1 MSDKLPQRVGSM
13 SERGLGIS
21 GFEENKYFHWNLEPA
36 KLYETSI
43 TQGEGKVARGG
54 ALVVKTGKH
63 TGRSA
68 NDKFVV
74 RDAETENTVWWEGN
88 ASMTPAQF
96 EVLRDDFS
104 KHMRGMDL
112 YAQDTFGGADLD
124 HRVSVQIVTEFA
136 WHGLFVHHLLRQ
148 PNAEELANYQAE
160 FTIINLPSF
169 EADPARHG
177 TNSETI
183 IAVNM
188 SERIVLIGGTSYAGE
203 TKKSVF
209 SILNYLLPAKR
220 VMPMHCSVNVDDNDN
235 AAIFFGL
242 SGTGKTTL
250 SANPDRTLIGDDE
263 HGWSENGL
271 FNFEGGCYAKMIK
284 LSEKAEPEIYA
295 TTKMWGT
302 VLESVVMDEDT
313 RTLDLDDGTLAEN
326 SRGAYDLTAIPNAS
340 LTGKCGQPNNIIM
353 LTADA
358 FGVLPP
364 ISRLTPAQA
373 MYHFLSGYTAKVAG
387 TEKGVTEPTATFSAC
402 FGAPFMPR
410 HPAVY
415 GELLRDLIAEH
426 KVGCWLVNTGWTA
439 GPYGTGYRMP
449 IKATRTMLNAALDG
463 SLNDADFRIDE
474 NFGFEA
480 PVSIPGIEGKL
491 FNPRATWDDSN
502 AYDRQ
507 AKKLVDMFIANFTKF
522 EQHVSEDVRAA
533 APKRA

>member
-1 MSDKLPQRVGSM
+1 MTKTSN
-13 SERGLGIS
+13 RGLGIS
-21 GFEENKYFHWNLEPA
+21 GFEQHTGFHWNWTPA
-36 KLYETSI
+36 RFYEAAI
-43 TQGEGKVARGG
+43 AKNEGKVASGG
-54 ALVVKTGKH
+54 ALVVKTGLH

-68 NDKFVV
+68 KDKFIV
-74 RDAETENTVWWEGN
+74 RDAETENTVWWDEN
-88 ASMTPAQF
+88 ASMTPDQF
-96 EVLRDDFS
+96 ALLRDDFS
-104 KHMRGMDL
+104 NHMDGMEL
-112 YAQDTFGGADLD
+112 YAQDTLGGADTD

-148 PNAEELANYQAE
+148 PNHEELANYHAE

-169 EADPARHG
+169 NANPSRHG
-177 TNSETI
+177 TNSETV

-188 SERIVLIGGTSYAGE
+188 LEKLILIGGTSYAGE

-235 AAIFFGL
+235 AAVFFGL

-284 LSEKAEPEIYA
+284 LSQKAEPEIYA

-302 VLESVVMDEDT
+302 VLENVVMDETT
-313 RTLDLDDGTLAEN
+313 RDLDLDDNSLAEN

-340 LTGKCGQPNNIIM
+340 LTGKCGQPNNVIM

-387 TEKGVTEPTATFSAC
+387 TEKGITEPTATFSAC

-426 KVGCWLVNTGWTA
+426 NVGCWLVNTGWTG

-463 SLNDADFRIDE
+463 SLNQAQFRIDD
-474 NFGFEA
+474 NFGFEVPMA
-480 PVSIPGIEGKL
+480 IPGIDDQL
-491 FNPRATWDDSN
+491 LAPRSTWQSGE
-502 AYDRQ
+502 AYDKQ
-507 AKKLVDMFIANFTKF
+507 AQKLVTMFLDNFAKF
-522 EQHVSEDVRAA
+522 ENRVDQDVRSA

>member
-1 MSDKLPQRVGSM
+1 MPDNKHSARK
-13 SERGLGIS
+13 LGID
-21 GFEENKYFHWNLEPA
+21 GFAHDYNINWNWTPA
-36 KLYETSI
+36 RFYETAVRD
-43 TQGEGKVARGG
+43 EGAEIAKGG

-68 NDKFVV
+68 TDKFVV
-74 RDAETENTVWWEGN
+74 RDAETEDTVWWEGN
-88 ASMTPAQF
+88 AQMSPEHFA
-96 EVLRDDFS
+96 VLRKDFEA
-104 KHMRGMDL
+104 HMRGLTL
-112 YAQDTFGGADLD
+112 YGQDTFGGADLD
-124 HRVSVQIVTEFA
+124 HRLPVQIVTEYA

-148 PNAEELANYQAE
+148 PNAEELAAFAPE

-169 EADPARHG
+169 RADPARHG
-177 TNSETI
+177 SRSETV

-188 SERIVLIGGTSYAGE
+188 TERLILIGGTSYAGE

-209 SILNYLLPAKR
+209 SALNYYLPEKR

-235 AAIFFGL
+235 GAIFFGL

-250 SANPDRTLIGDDE
+250 SANPDRTLVGDDE

-284 LSEKAEPEIYA
+284 LSAEAEPEIFA
-295 TTKMWGT
+295 TTQMWGT
-302 VLESVVMDEDT
+302 VLENVVMDPGT
-313 RTLDLDDGTLAEN
+313 RTLDFDDNSLAEN

-340 LTGKCGQPNNIIM
+340 PTGRCGQPKTLVM

-364 ISRLTPAQA
+364 ISKLTPQQA

-426 KVGCWLVNTGWTA
+426 KVECWLVNTGWTA

-463 SLNDADFRIDE
+463 TLAKGGFRKDANFGVDVPVAIEGVDSALLDPRSTWSDGAAYDAQAQKLVGMFIE
-474 NFGFEA
+474 NFA
-480 PVSIPGIEGKL
+480 
-491 FNPRATWDDSN
+491 
-502 AYDRQ
+502 
-507 AKKLVDMFIANFTKF
+507 KF
-522 EQHVSEDVRAA
+522 ESHVSADVRAA
-533 APKRA
+533 APAA

>member
-1 MSDKLPQRVGSM
+1 MTATTRHFSVT
-13 SERGLGIS
+13 
-21 GFEENKYFHWNLEPA
+21 GFTGDYNINWNWTPA
-36 KLYETSI
+36 RFYEAAI
-43 TQGEGKVARGG
+43 QNEGAEIAKGG

-68 NDKFVV
+68 TDKFVV

-88 ASMTPAQF
+88 AEMSPAHF
-96 EVLRDDFS
+96 AALKADFAA
-104 KHMRGMDL
+104 HMASVKTL
-112 YAQDTFGGADLD
+112 YGQDTFGGADLD
-124 HRVSVQIVTEFA
+124 HRLPVQIITEFA

-148 PNAEELANYQAE
+148 PNAEELASFAPE
-160 FTIINLPSF
+160 FNIINLPSF
-169 EADPARHG
+169 QADPARHG
-177 TNSETI
+177 TRSETV

-188 SERIVLIGGTSYAGE
+188 SERLILIGGTSYAGE

-209 SILNYLLPAKR
+209 SALNYYLPAKR
-220 VMPMHCSVNVDDNDN
+220 VMPMHCSVNVDDDDN

-250 SANPDRTLIGDDE
+250 SANPDRTLVGDDE

-284 LSEKAEPEIYA
+284 LSAEAEPEIFA
-295 TTKMWGT
+295 TTQMWGT
-302 VLESVVMDEDT
+302 VLENVVMHPET
-313 RTLDLDDGTLAEN
+313 RELDFNDGTLAEN

-340 LTGKCGQPNNIIM
+340 PTGRCGQPKTLVM

-364 ISRLTPAQA
+364 ISKLTPQQA

-387 TEKGVTEPTATFSAC
+387 TEKGITEPTATFSAC

-426 KVGCWLVNTGWTA
+426 NVDCWLVNTGWTA

-449 IKATRTMLNAALDG
+449 IKATRAMLNAALDG
-463 SLNDADFRIDE
+463 SLAKGEFRRDK
-474 NFGFEA
+474 NFGVMVPA
-480 PVSIPGIEGKL
+480 AIAGVDTKL
-491 FNPRATWDDSN
+491 LDPRNTWDDKA
-502 AYDRQ
+502 AYDVQ
-507 AKKLVDMFIANFTKF
+507 AQKLVGMFIENFAKF
-522 EQHVSEDVRAA
+522 ENRVTDDVKAA
-533 APKRA
+533 APRAA

>member
-1 MSDKLPQRVGSM
+1 MTSLANSTRTLNVDGF
-13 SERGLGIS
+13 S
-21 GFEENKYFHWNLEPA
+21 GDYEIKWNWTPA
-36 KLYETSI
+36 RFYEAAVRT
-43 TQGEGKVARGG
+43 EGAEIAKGG

-68 NDKFVV
+68 TDKFVV

-88 ASMTPAQF
+88 AAMTPEHFA
-96 EVLRDDFS
+96 VLKADFAA
-104 KHMRGMDL
+104 HMAGVKTL
-112 YAQDTFGGADLD
+112 YGQDTFGGSDID
-124 HRVSVQIVTEFA
+124 HRLPVQIITEYA

-148 PNAEELANYQAE
+148 PTADELANFQHE

-169 EADPARHG
+169 RADPAKHG
-177 TNSETI
+177 TRSETV

-188 SERIVLIGGTSYAGE
+188 SERLILIGGTSYAGE

-209 SILNYLLPAKR
+209 SALNYYLPAKR
-220 VMPMHCSVNVDDNDN
+220 VMPMHCSVNVDDDDN
-235 AAIFFGL
+235 GAIFFGL

-250 SANPDRTLIGDDE
+250 SANPDRTLVGDDE

-284 LSEKAEPEIYA
+284 LSEEAEPEIYA

-302 VLESVVMDEDT
+302 VLENVVMDPIT
-313 RTLDLDDGTLAEN
+313 RELDFDDNSLAEN

-340 LTGKCGQPNNIIM
+340 PTGKCGQPKTLVM

-364 ISRLTPAQA
+364 IAKLTPQQA

-426 KVGCWLVNTGWTA
+426 NVSCWLVNTGWTA

-463 SLNDADFRIDE
+463 TLDHAEFRRDPHFGLDVPVHIDGVDAALLD
-474 NFGFEA
+474 
-480 PVSIPGIEGKL
+480 
-491 FNPRATWDDSN
+491 PRGTWDDKA

-507 AKKLVDMFIANFTKF
+507 AEKLVGMFIDNFAKF
-522 EQHVSEDVRAA
+522 ESHVTDDVKAA
-533 APKRA
+533 APAAA

>member
-1 MSDKLPQRVGSM
+1 MTNTVKSRSVNIP
-13 SERGLGIS
+13 
-21 GFEENKYFHWNLEPA
+21 GFQGDYNIEWNLSPA
-36 KLYETSI
+36 RFYEDAVRN
-43 TQGEGKVARGG
+43 EGAEIAKGG

-68 NDKFVV
+68 TDKFVV

-88 ASMTPAQF
+88 ASITSEQF
-96 EVLRDDFS
+96 AALKVDFEA
-104 KHMRGMDL
+104 HMAGIDTL
-112 YAQDTFGGADLD
+112 YGQDTFGGADLD
-124 HRVSVQIVTEFA
+124 HRLPVQIVTEFA

-148 PNAEELANYQAE
+148 PNAEELANFEQE

-169 EADPARHG
+169 RATPAKHG
-177 TNSETI
+177 SKTETV

-188 SERIVLIGGTSYAGE
+188 TERLILIGGTSYAGE

-209 SILNYLLPAKR
+209 SALNYYLPAKR
-220 VMPMHCSVNVDDNDN
+220 VMPMHCSVNVDDDDN
-235 AAIFFGL
+235 SAIFFGL

-250 SANPDRTLIGDDE
+250 SANPDRTLVGDDE

-284 LSEKAEPEIYA
+284 LSPEAEPEIFA
-295 TTKMWGT
+295 TTQQWGT
-302 VLESVVMDEDT
+302 VLENVVMDPET
-313 RTLDLDDGTLAEN
+313 RELDFNDNTLAEN

-340 LTGKCGQPNNIIM
+340 STGRCGQPKTLIM

-364 ISRLTPAQA
+364 IAKLTPQQA

-410 HPAVY
+410 HPVVY

-426 KVGCWLVNTGWTA
+426 NVSCWLVNTGWTA

-463 SLNDADFRIDE
+463 SLAQGDFRRDK
-474 NFGFEA
+474 NFGFDV
-480 PVSIPGIEGKL
+480 PVAIEGVDDAL
-491 FNPRATWDDSN
+491 LNPRGTWSDSG
-502 AYDRQ
+502 AYDAQ
-507 AKKLVDMFIANFTKF
+507 AHKLIGMFIENFAKF
-522 EQHVSEDVRAA
+522 ESHVTEDVRAA
-533 APKRA
+533 APSAA